1 MLPESIWV
9 EAIGQVCRHLEIAGL
24 PSLQETP
31 QPRRVIAD
39 RLAHLRVVPEIILD
53 NTLAEIARQR
63 SPVAV
68 VRPLQLGILERK
80 PLTRGKQ
87 LGALGVPA
95 QTDHTGVGP
104 NLGPPRHRERAGSG
118 STEIKG
124 VVEQNSYYKREREN

>member
-68 VRPLQLGILERK
+68 VRPLPLGILERK
-80 PLTRGKQ
+80 PLKRGKQ
-87 LGALGVPA
+87 LCALGVPEQPA
-95 QTDHTGVGP
+95 TG
-104 NLGPPRHRERAGSG
+104 RASRRA
-118 STEIKG
+118 T
-124 VVEQNSYYKREREN
+124 

>member
-53 NTLAEIARQR
+53 HTLAELARQR

-68 VRPLQLGILERK
+68 VRPLRPGIFERK
-80 PLTRGKQ
+80 PLKPGKP
-87 LGALGVPA
+87 LGPLGVPA
-95 QTDHTGVGP
+95 PPHHPGAAPQP
-104 NLGPPRHRERAGSG
+104 PPPR
-118 STEIKG
+118 
-124 VVEQNSYYKREREN
+124 NL